1 MEQQRELKQV
11 WMAPDTRKGSRYAW
25 HTLGGVIGIMLLA
38 VLLATGGTVLTLYMG
53 LSQEVLLVL
62 CAAVTLLVLW
72 LALRA
77 ARRSVRED
85 TLFFLTKTD
94 HLYGIQARMLVKH
107 SGHMLGQTLGAISVQ
122 NLLRQMAE
130 QTFVPAEAEEILQVE
145 QIRENRCDYVVQ
157 CRVRYP
163 DGHMAKRTYFVV
175 NGIEDKDLLLYQ
187 FQRRQGR
194 QGEAGVWEDR
204 NLPGIL
210 FSAIALLVLGAVCVA
225 SHPALDKLPQI
236 LYFPC
241 LGAAFAALCVLVYF
255 VVRQHR
261 GE

>member
-11 WMAPDTRKGSRYAW
+11 WMAPDTRKNSRYAW
-25 HTLGGVIGIMLLA
+25 HTLGSVIGIMLLA
-38 VLLATGGTVLTLYMG
+38 VLLAVGGTVFTLYRG
-53 LSQEVLLVL
+53 LSREVLLVL

-94 HLYGIQARMLVKH
+94 RLYGIQARMLVKH
-107 SGHMLGQTLGAISVQ
+107 SGHMLGQTLGTISVQ
-122 NLLRQMAE
+122 SLLRQMAE
-130 QTFVPAEAEEILQVE
+130 QTLVPAEAEEILQVE
-145 QIRENRCDYVVQ
+145 QIRENRRDYVVRCQ
-157 CRVRYP
+157 VRYP
-163 DGHMAKRTYFVV
+163 NGHMAKRTYFVV
-175 NGIEDKDLLLYQ
+175 EGIEDKDLLLYQ
-187 FQRRQGR
+187 FQRRQSR
-194 QGEAGVWEDR
+194 QGETGVWENR

-210 FSAIALLVLGAVCVA
+210 FSGLALLALGAVCAA
-225 SHPALDKLPQI
+225 SHPALGKLPQN

-241 LGAAFAALCVLVYF
+241 LGAAFAVLCVLVYF
-255 VVRQHR
+255 IVRQHR